1 MRVAIIG
8 AGLQARRRAPAV
20 IEGLETDLVAIAA
33 AHQDKA
39 CALAQ
44 RMGCE
49 AMIGWESV
57 INRKDIDAVIV
68 CTPPHLHAP
77 ITIAA
82 AQAGKHVL
90 CEKPLARTL
99 EEAEQML
106 ATAKQN
112 EVVVKCGLNHRHHP
126 GVKQAKE
133 WLSQGRI
140 GQLMFIRCRYGHCG
154 HPAYEKDW
162 RSNPQLVSGGQL
174 MEHGIH
180 ALDLFRW
187 FLGDF
192 DEVMSFRQ
200 AYYWPIQPLEDNAF
214 ALFRTSSGQVASLHS
229 SLTQWKNLFSFEIFG
244 QDGYVV
250 VEGLGG
256 SYGTERAIL
265 GKRDFTAP
273 FGEQTIEYRGED
285 RSWYEEWK
293 EFVAAAQEGRKPLG
307 SGEDGQEAMRL
318 VFAAYESARK
328 EKVIGLP

>member
-1 MRVAIIG
+1 MRVAIVG
-8 AGLQARRRAPAV
+8 AGLQARRRASAINEDPDS
-20 IEGLETDLVAIAA
+20 DLVAIAA
-33 AHQDKA
+33 AHQDRA
-39 CALAQ
+39 CFLAQ

-49 AMIGWESV
+49 ALVGWESV
-57 INRKDIDAVIV
+57 IARNDIDAVIV

-77 ITIAA
+77 IAIAA
-82 AQAGKHVL
+82 AQTGKHVL

-99 EEAEQML
+99 EEGEKML
-106 ATAKQN
+106 ATARQCG
-112 EVVVKCGLNHRHHP
+112 VVVKCGLNHRHHP
-126 GVKQAKE
+126 GVKQAKV

-140 GQLMFIRCRYGHCG
+140 GQPIFIRCRYGHCG
-154 HPAYEKDW
+154 RPEYEKDW
-162 RSNPQLVSGGQL
+162 RSNPQFVSGGQL

-192 DEVMSFRQ
+192 GEVVSFRQ
-200 AYYWPIQPLEDNAF
+200 THYWSIQPLEDNAF
-214 ALFRTSSGQVASLHS
+214 ALFRTLHGQVASLHT

-244 QDGYVV
+244 RDGYVS

-256 SYGTERAIL
+256 SYGTERAVL
-265 GKRDFTAP
+265 GKRDFTSP

-285 RSWYEEWK
+285 RSWYEEWQ

-318 VFAAYESARK
+318 VFAAYESATNGR
-328 EKVIGLP
+328 VVGLP